1 MFIGAVFNVALYGI
15 MITQVYLYFYTGKK
29 DRTWLKCIVLFLFLA
44 DTVNAIFNL
53 VYVYDALVI
62 NFNNV
67 QYLATANWIFA
78 TIPAMT
84 GIISSCVQLCYA
96 WRIKVIT
103 NNIWAVTFIIV
114 CATISM
120 LASIGTSI
128 AVEIV
133 SIFSEFVRF
142 KVVATIWLV
151 AAILADVCIATS
163 LTHHLQ
169 KHKTGFGATDDM
181 LDRIIRLT
189 VQTGSTTAI
198 CAFVHLTLY
207 LADKTGIHLIFG
219 VPLSKLYTNSLMS
232 SLNARVIWK
241 FPLGSSRPHFA
252 NGDSTLTK
260 SQVRSGD
267 VIFLTTET
275 RPEVFVHV
283 DSDKRVQSD
292 KSSKPDLFLDAESGL
307 REAEDVGGGSVISVV

>member
-1 MFIGAVFNVALYGI
+1 MHGGSRSSPTTSGQSRSSLFVPQLVC
-15 MITQVYLYFYTGKK
+15 
-29 DRTWLKCIVLFLFLA
+29 WLPSEPPSRLRSCLFF
-44 DTVNAIFNL
+44 T
-53 VYVYDALVI
+53 
-62 NFNNV
+62 
-67 QYLATANWIFA
+67 
-78 TIPAMT
+78 
-84 GIISSCVQLCYA
+84 
-96 WRIKVIT
+96 
-103 NNIWAVTFIIV
+103 
-114 CATISM
+114 
-120 LASIGTSI
+120 
-128 AVEIV
+128 
-133 SIFSEFVRF
+133 EFVRF
-142 KVVATIWLV
+142 KVVAIIWLV
-151 AAILADVCIATS
+151 AAILADICIATS
-163 LTHHLQ
+163 LTLHLQ
-169 KHKTGFGATDDM
+169 KHKTGFGATDDV

-189 VQTGSTTAI
+189 VQTGTTTAI

-232 SLNARVIWK
+232 SLNARGSWK

-283 DSDKRVQSD
+283 NSDKRANNESD

-307 REAEDVGGGSVISVV
+307 REVEDVSHGSVISVV